1 MEGYYVAILTSAG
14 NNANGTSLADLLFS
28 AGGNDNVLTGAGNDT
43 VYAGSGADTVNAG
56 DGNDFVYGDA
66 GSDQLSGGGG
76 DDKVL
81 GGAGDDTIVA
91 GPGNDILAGGDGND
105 TFLLSSGFGNDTI
118 LDFTDGDTLAFSPGL
133 IENSLSV
140 HVSSVAEL
148 KDATAD
154 LQIDLAAGD
163 SIKITFESGD
173 TLVLQGIADE
183 WFGTSALD
191 GNINGTSGNDTLFG
205 GEGANVILAGNGSD
219 FVSGGGGDDNINAG
233 NGNDIAYGGNG
244 NDLVSGGAGNDKVGG
259 GAGNDIIQAG
269 PGDDVLSGDGGN
281 DRFQF
286 AGDFDHETVTDFE
299 DGIDLLAFAPGT
311 FEANRSTFAHT
322 IGELSDLVAASNGAV
337 TATVNGHEDAV
348 NIDFNNGNVVT
359 LIGYGDEWHALHPV
373 A

>member
-1 MEGYYVAILTSAG
+1 MAILTSAG
-14 NNANGTSLADLLFS
+14 NNANGTSLDDLLFS
-28 AGGNDNVLTGAGNDT
+28 AGGADSVLTGAGNDT
-43 VYAGSGADTVNAG
+43 VYAGSGNDTVNSG
-56 DGNDFVYGDA
+56 DGNDFVFGDA
-66 GSDQLSGGGG
+66 GNDQLSGGAGN
-76 DDKVL
+76 DRVF
-81 GGAGDDTIVA
+81 GGAGNDTIVA
-91 GPGNDILAGGDGND
+91 GPGNDILGGGDGND
-105 TFLLSSGFGNDTI
+105 TFLLSSGLGNDTI
-118 LDFTDGDTLAFSPGL
+118 VDFTDGDTLAFSPGL
-133 IENSLSV
+133 LADSLSV

-148 KDATAD
+148 KAATSD
-154 LQIDLAAGD
+154 LQVDLVSGD
-163 SIKITFESGD
+163 GIKLTFESGD

-183 WFGTSALD
+183 WFGTPALD
-191 GNINGTSGNDTLFG
+191 SHINGTSGSDTLLG
-205 GEGANVILAGNGSD
+205 GEGNDVMLAGNGSD
-219 FVSGGGGDDNINAG
+219 FVSGGGGDDNINGG
-233 NGNDIAYGGNG
+233 NGNDVVYGGNG
-244 NDLVSGGAGNDKVGG
+244 NDLLSGGAGNDKVVG

-269 PGDDVLSGDGGN
+269 PGDDILSGDGGS

-322 IGELSDLVAASNGAV
+322 IAELSDLVAASNGAV

>member
-1 MEGYYVAILTSAG
+1 MAILTSAG

-66 GSDQLSGGGG
+66 GSDQLSGGAG
-76 DDKVL
+76 DDRVL

-183 WFGTSALD
+183 WFGTPALD

-205 GEGANVILAGNGSD
+205 GEGANVMLAGNGND

-233 NGNDIAYGGNG
+233 NGNDVVYGGNG
-244 NDLVSGGAGNDKVGG
+244 NDLVSGGAGNDKVVG
-259 GAGNDIIQAG
+259 GAGDDIIQAG
-269 PGDDVLSGDGGN
+269 PGDDVLSGDGGS

-322 IGELSDLVAASNGAV
+322 IAELSDLVAASNGAV

-348 NIDFNNGNVVT
+348 VIDFNNGNVVT